1 MAMVRFG
8 ERARVQQEDRFK
20 HIDAMRA
27 VAVLLVVWM
36 HFAEGLMP
44 VSGSQL
50 WLGKG
55 AEAFN
60 FGRIGV
66 VVFFAISGMLIP
78 SSLRPGPG
86 AIKRFATRRFFR
98 LFPAFWLSVIV
109 YWIILPGAP
118 SVEQLLANL
127 TMLPWM
133 FGEAPLLG
141 LYWTLETELYFYV
154 LCAII
159 FCAGRLHDQRVIS
172 GIAAVMSAAFVVSS
186 AAGLYPADLPG
197 PYKGLLLHLAI
208 MFWGA
213 SFRHAW
219 ASGRYGSPSFL
230 IASVA
235 VLCAAAAVL
244 GYGVLS
250 ADPKQISNGAAYLI
264 ALALFVAMVTVARIT
279 FRPFVFL
286 GRISYSIYLL
296 HGASLTAFLAVIGAA
311 GEAGH
316 PLSLYMITCAALAI
330 IVSVLSYCL
339 VEQPGIALG
348 AASAKRVALPV
359 YSLIRKS
366 PAGQVTKS
374 GV

>member
-1 MAMVRFG
+1 
-8 ERARVQQEDRFK
+8 
-20 HIDAMRA
+20 MRA

-50 WLGKG
+50 WLGQG
-55 AEAFN
+55 AEVLN

-78 SSLRPGPG
+78 YSLRPAPR
-86 AIKRFATRRFFR
+86 AVRQFAVRRFFR
-98 LFPAFWLSVIV
+98 LFPAFWISVIV
-109 YWIILPGAP
+109 YWLIIPGDR

-127 TMLPWM
+127 TMLPWI
-133 FGEAPLLG
+133 FDEAPLLG

-159 FCAGRLHDQRVIS
+159 FWSGRLHDERVMC
-172 GIAAVMSAAFVVSS
+172 GLTVFLAAAFIISS
-186 AAGLYPADLPG
+186 LARIYPDALPG

-219 ASGRYGSPSFL
+219 ASGRYRSAPFL
-230 IASVA
+230 IASAAIACAAGA
-235 VLCAAAAVL
+235 VLC
-244 GYGVLS
+244 YGALTS
-250 ADPKQISNGAAYLI
+250 DPKQIANGAAYLI
-264 ALALFVAMVTVARIT
+264 ALSLFVAMATVARIT
-279 FRPFVFL
+279 FRPLVFL

-296 HGASLTAFLAVIGAA
+296 HGATLTGFLGAIAMA
-311 GEAGH
+311 GETGRG
-316 PLSLYMITCAALAI
+316 LGVYMIVCAALAI
-330 IVSVLSYCL
+330 AVSFLSYRL

-348 AASAKRVALPV
+348 SRSARRSPLPV
-359 YSLIRKS
+359 SATS
-366 PAGQVTKS
+366 
-374 GV
+374 